1 MVGSK
6 MRSERLFDL
15 ILLHIFQP
23 VHSYHKIDVTY
34 FSLFTASVAAHEQ
47 HSTYTRV
54 RASKSP
60 GRSFE
65 IILGRLHLTRR
76 HEHLE
81 TLLWLIRKRVQTAIV
96 TKEAVFPPRRIEVI
110 RH

>member
-47 HSTYTRV
+47 HSTL
-54 RASKSP
+54 SM
-60 GRSFE
+60 
-65 IILGRLHLTRR
+65 
-76 HEHLE
+76 
-81 TLLWLIRKRVQTAIV
+81 AIV
-96 TKEAVFPPRRIEVI
+96 MAPLMAEAVSAGGQACGSVALCVQRCMTLCG
-110 RH
+110 